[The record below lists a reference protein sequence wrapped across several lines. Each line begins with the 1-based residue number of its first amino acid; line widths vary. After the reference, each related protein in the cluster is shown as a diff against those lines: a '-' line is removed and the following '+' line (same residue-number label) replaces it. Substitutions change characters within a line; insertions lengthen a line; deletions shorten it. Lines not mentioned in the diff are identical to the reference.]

1 MDVRRRSLEPK
12 NVGDDR
18 VAAIDSV
25 MAKRRDRR
33 LRVHRMVLSEAS
45 STVLLQYASRPPC
58 AFMAL
63 LNRRQEVVD
72 HRRSDTGDR
81 QVASE
86 HRQSAWSWVD
96 RPAQ

>member
-1 MDVRRRSLEPK
+1 MKHKRARRQ
-12 NVGDDR
+12 NAGDDR
-18 VAAIDSV
+18 VAAIDSM

-45 STVLLQYASRPPC
+45 STVFLQYASRPPC

-63 LNRRQEVVD
+63 LSRRQEVVD